1 MMYTVPKVFLFFSI
15 IGLAFSDMRQ
25 RAQNTYFTG
34 GEELTF
40 KVKYLFFN
48 AAEARFTISN
58 TIYQVQDRP
67 TYKIDVYGRTLSIF
81 KIFYVKDNWGSYLDT
96 ARLIPYR
103 SYRHIEEGNY
113 RKHEQ
118 VKFDHKN
125 ENAIVTTFDR
135 DNRKVTDTSHYP
147 IKPGMQDIVSGFYYL
162 RTLDLSRLKKGEAIT
177 IPGFFDKKL
186 YNIKLTFEG
195 KERVKS
201 RIGTFDTFVFSPT
214 MPSNK
219 LFSGSNPV
227 KVWITDDKNRIPIK
241 ITANLVVGSLDM
253 EITDAVGLRHP

>member
-1 MMYTVPKVFLFFSI
+1 MYTIPKIFLFFSI
-15 IGLAFSDMRQ
+15 LGLTFSEMHKPV
-25 RAQNTYFTG
+25 QNDYFTG

-48 AAEARFTISN
+48 AAEAKFTISK
-58 TIYQVQDRP
+58 TIYQDQNRP
-67 TYKIDVYGRTLSIF
+67 TYKIDMFGRKLSIF
-81 KIFYVKDNWGSYLDT
+81 KTYYVKDNWGTYLDT
-96 ARLIPYR
+96 AKLIPYI

-118 VKFDHKN
+118 VNFDHQKGTAVVN
-125 ENAIVTTFDR
+125 EFDR
-135 DNRKVTDTSHYP
+135 DNKKITETTTHTVSP
-147 IKPGMQDIVSGFYYL
+147 NIQDIVSGFYNL
-162 RTLDLSRLKKGEAIT
+162 RTKDLSQIKKGDAIS
-177 IPGFFDKKL
+177 IPGFFNKKL

-195 KERVKS
+195 KERIQS

-214 MPSNK
+214 MPGNK
-219 LFSGSNPV
+219 LFSGTNPV

-253 EITDAVGLRHP
+253 EITEAVGLRHP